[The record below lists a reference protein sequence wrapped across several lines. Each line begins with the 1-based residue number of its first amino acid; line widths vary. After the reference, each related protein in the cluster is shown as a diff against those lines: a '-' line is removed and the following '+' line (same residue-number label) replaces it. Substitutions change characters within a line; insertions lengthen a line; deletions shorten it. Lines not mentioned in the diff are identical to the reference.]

1 MCVSTRGGVGGD
13 GVVLPVVSGG
23 ASGPQPHPPHPKPK
37 TVSSGENEI
46 LNRDPKMRGPFQVHR
61 LFLHSCPPPHPSPHP
76 PLPDPAGHSAQRWN
90 RGEGAVDDEGHGGGR
105 GRRRGVS
112 PGGRRNTTVSR
123 GSLQHAG
130 GGGGGGG
137 GMGNLGNPPD
147 TPTPPT
153 GPHQNDLLQG
163 KRDLLKGLEV

>member
-1 MCVSTRGGVGGD
+1 
-13 GVVLPVVSGG
+13 
-23 ASGPQPHPPHPKPK
+23 
-37 TVSSGENEI
+37 
-46 LNRDPKMRGPFQVHR
+46 MRGPFQVHR
-61 LFLHSCPPPHPSPHP
+61 LFLHSCPPPIP
-76 PLPDPAGHSAQRWN
+76 PLIPPFPIPQATQHNAGTGARARWMM
-90 RGEGAVDDEGHGGGR
+90 RDMGEEGVGEGVF
-105 GRRRGVS
+105 RRGVAVIQPC
-112 PGGRRNTTVSR
+112 PGGRFSTLV
-123 GSLQHAG
+123 GV